1 MSPTRRHVL
10 KGLAAGV
17 SSLTVSSPNIL
28 RAQDAHRLTWATFTP
43 GFVPAFMQMALDKG
57 LDRKHGVSL
66 APPIPYTALTS
77 YFGDFAA
84 GAYDMCFGNWETF
97 AVRAVAGVP
106 VRYLCGINPGDLLN
120 FVTKSD
126 SIRTVGD
133 LRGKVLAATTSS
145 GTYRLVTGL
154 VHAFYGIDLQKE
166 ATIQTVDHPL
176 AGVTLVL
183 ADRADAALAWEP
195 SVTMGMAKDPK
206 LRVLLNMGD
215 AYRRHEKAEMPY
227 LGLAIR
233 SEAVER
239 QPGMMPKLQA
249 VFADAVA
256 AMNADPGAAYRAAE
270 KAIGLPAD
278 ILVRATESG
287 RLKYRFAAMTD
298 AVERQAVVRSSEI
311 LAQAKGLSAPIPDSF
326 FVK

>member
-1 MSPTRRHVL
+1 MFYTRRCVL
-10 KGLAAGV
+10 KGVAASASGLAI
-17 SSLTVSSPNIL
+17 STPNL
-28 RAQDAHRLTWATFTP
+28 VRAQDMPRLTWATFTP
-43 GFVPAFMQMALDKG
+43 GFVPAFMQLTLDEG

-66 APPIPYTALTS
+66 ARPKPYTALTS

-120 FVTKSD
+120 FVTKAD
-126 SIRTVGD
+126 SIRSVGD

-145 GTYRLVTGL
+145 GTYRLVMGL
-154 VHAFYGIDLQKE
+154 IHAFYGIDLQKE
-166 ATIQTVDHPL
+166 ATVQTVDHPL

-195 SVTMGMAKDPK
+195 SITMGISKSPQ
-206 LRVLLNMGD
+206 LRVILNMGE
-215 AYRRHEKAEMPY
+215 AYRWHEKAEMPY

-233 SEAVER
+233 SEALER
-239 QPGMMPKLQA
+239 HPGIGAKLRA

-256 AMNADPGAAYRAAE
+256 AMNAGPGAAYQAAE
-270 KAIGLPAD
+270 KAIGLPPD
-278 ILVRATESG
+278 ILLRATEAG
-287 RLKYRFAAMTD
+287 RLKYRFASMAD
-298 AVERQAVVRSSEI
+298 PAERRAVIRSGEI
-311 LAQAKGLSAPIPDSF
+311 LTQAKGLSAPLPDSF
-326 FVK
+326 FVS

>member
-1 MSPTRRHVL
+1 MSSTRRHVL
-10 KGLAAGV
+10 QGFAAGV
-17 SSLTVSSPNIL
+17 SGLAISSPNL
-28 RAQDAHRLTWATFTP
+28 VRAQDIPRLTWATFTP
-43 GFVPAFMQMALDKG
+43 GFVPAFMQLTLDKE

-126 SIRTVGD
+126 SIRTVAD

-145 GTYRLVTGL
+145 GTYRLVMGL

-166 ATIQTVDHPL
+166 ATVQTVDHPL

-195 SVTMGMAKDPK
+195 SVTMGMSKDQK
-206 LRVLLNMGD
+206 LRVLLNMGET
-215 AYRRHEKAEMPY
+215 YRQHEKAEMPY

-233 SEAVER
+233 NEAVER
-239 QPGMMPKLQA
+239 HPGIGARLQA
-249 VFADAVA
+249 LFADAVI
-256 AMNADPGAAYRAAE
+256 AMNADPGAAYHAAE
-270 KAIGLPAD
+270 RAMGLPPD
-278 ILVRATESG
+278 ILLRATEAG
-287 RLKYRFAAMTD
+287 RLKYRFASMVD
-298 AVERQAVVRSSEI
+298 AAERRAVIRSSEI
-311 LAQAKGLSAPIPDSF
+311 LTQAKGLSAPITDSF
-326 FVK
+326 FVS